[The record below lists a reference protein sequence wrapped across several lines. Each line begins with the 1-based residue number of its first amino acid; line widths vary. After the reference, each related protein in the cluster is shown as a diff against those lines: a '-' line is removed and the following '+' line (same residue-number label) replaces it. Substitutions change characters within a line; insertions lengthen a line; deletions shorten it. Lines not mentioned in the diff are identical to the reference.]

1 MFCTLITIRVV
12 GAVGGGGERGG
23 DLQLLCVLF
32 LCVYSMLRTTFRR
45 LRVLQRHSCWLQCS
59 NFCFLDYFVSVCACV
74 DAHVVRGADAAV
86 DGCLTRDKT
95 PLEEHEDLGTREI
108 ALGSSH
114 GGYHFIVK
122 DPAGLS

>member
-1 MFCTLITIRVV
+1 MCNFLVCLFNVVDDLSAVAGPPETLLYP
-12 GAVGGGGERGG
+12 G
-23 DLQLLCVLF
+23 
-32 LCVYSMLRTTFRR
+32 
-45 LRVLQRHSCWLQCS
+45 WLQCS

-86 DGCLTRDKT
+86 DGCLTPDKT
-95 PLEEHEDLGTREI
+95 PLEQHKDLGTREI